1 MEGFVENVQ
10 TVMPELSFERIISV
24 SCEEKNFP
32 ADNLLQQGEF
42 KKWKCS
48 SGESQAVVILQLKE
62 ASKIERITI
71 GNEGSAFVEVFVGKS
86 SGKGDD
92 FQIILVASS
101 FMTPAES
108 RNNQNL
114 SKVRF
119 FDKDHLSKA
128 TLDQKWDVIK
138 VVCSQ
143 PFNKNIQYGLS
154 FITLHSPPSTNPT
167 PVDLGACLLKSES
180 ASSFKVGSLFERNK
194 QKEVASPS
202 TSIAAA
208 IRRASTAKIKFEE
221 AASSATARE
230 IDKQVSGTNSV
241 ETTSNSNFH
250 SEPPTKKFK
259 GDKNDSREET
269 PKRKKDFNSLMQG
282 VVVVLS
288 GFRNPLRGE
297 LRDKALKMGA
307 KYKADWGE
315 GCTHLVC
322 AFEKTPKYNQVKG
335 LGKIVK
341 SEWIVDSYNKKQL
354 MPWRDYRLGKA
365 PSPKKMIK
373 SVSLNILDEE
383 KERQNKITK
392 QNQDRTDD
400 DDIFDAS
407 TDSECNLS
415 DEDGDMARKQESV
428 TLHIKAKNGTVA
440 DDIANDGLPELPNF
454 LEGLKFML
462 YGNFSP
468 EDRRCMRRHIIAYSG
483 CLVDYMDNDVTAV
496 ITCQAWDSNF
506 DQALEDNPQMIFL
519 RPDWL
524 VECIEQQKRAPFK
537 KFQITAS

>member
-1 MEGFVENVQ
+1 
-10 TVMPELSFERIISV
+10 MPELSFDRIISV
-24 SCEEKNFP
+24 SCEEKKFP
-32 ADNLLQQGEF
+32 ADNLLRQGEF

-86 SGKGDD
+86 SSKGDD

-128 TLDQKWDVIK
+128 TLDEKWDVIK

-154 FITLHSPPSTNPT
+154 FITLHSPPSPSTNQAA
-167 PVDLGACLLKSES
+167 VDLGACLLKSES

-194 QKEVASPS
+194 QKETASLS
-202 TSIAAA
+202 NSIAAE
-208 IRRASTAKIKFEE
+208 IRHASAAKIKVEE
-221 AASSATARE
+221 AASSASARE
-230 IDKQVSGTNSV
+230 IDKQASGKDSA
-241 ETTSNSNFH
+241 ETTSNYNFH

-259 GDKNDSREET
+259 EDKNDSRKET
-269 PKRKKDFNSLMQG
+269 LKQKKEFKSLMQG
-282 VVVVLS
+282 VVIVLS
-288 GFRNPLRGE
+288 GFQNPLRGE
-297 LRDKALKMGA
+297 LRDKALMMGA

-322 AFEKTPKYNQVKG
+322 AFEKTPKYSQVKG

-341 SEWIVDSYNKKQL
+341 SEWIIDSYNKKQL

-365 PSPKKMIK
+365 PSPKKIIK
-373 SVSLNILDEE
+373 SVSPNFLDEE
-383 KERQNKITK
+383 KEQQNKITK
-392 QNQDRTDD
+392 QTQDRTD

-415 DEDGDMARKQESV
+415 DEDDDMARKQESAA
-428 TLHIKAKNGTVA
+428 LHVKAKNGRVA
-440 DDIANDGLPELPNF
+440 DDIENDGLPELPNF

-462 YGNFSP
+462 YGNFTP
-468 EDRRCMRRHIIAYSG
+468 EDRRCMRRHIIAYGG
-483 CLVDYMDNDVTAV
+483 CLVDYMNNDVTAV

-506 DQALEDNPQMIFL
+506 DQALEDNPRMMFL

-524 VECIEQQKRAPFK
+524 VECIEQQKRAPFT
-537 KFQITAS
+537 KFQITTAS